1 MSAYDFYQ
9 RKMKVN
15 GNSTGK
21 NCSTLGEKLKSD
33 SDKIMEL
40 TWNNDI
46 QSKICY
52 IYDFYH
58 DDQPRLAQGMTY
70 ENTTKTRIDAKFI
83 VKSYQSMDK
92 DQVEYYIQF
101 KPTQKT
107 HFSEGDEL
115 YYFETDYRKKYHN
128 DNFIGLFIDIPNDEN
143 IYEKW
148 MILRTEPANQFPKY
162 LILKCNYELMWIE
175 NNGVEK
181 IKRRMWSVLKMQS
194 SYNSG
199 LWTDLRFTSQEN
211 QDKVWLPLNPITEK
225 IWYTNESSKN
235 MRVLVSSFTD
245 NAIAWQISKV
255 ENAQPLGVQKLTL
268 YQDFFDQH
276 RDYIEKDADGNI
288 IGMWADY
295 FDSEITPTDPD
306 TKPTPSPVT
315 NILATITSSVSTIKV
330 GGSYRTL
337 NIKLSNDS
345 GEDVTNTFGD
355 SKSNFEWHFEIDNEE
370 YKGIIRNDISFCQM
384 KIKLPYDYEQDNQKK
399 DNYDYVGKVL
409 TIYCTITNETITI
422 ESNKLQLEITD

>member
-1 MSAYDFYQ
+1 M
-9 RKMKVN
+9 
-15 GNSTGK
+15 
-21 NCSTLGEKLKSD
+21 
-33 SDKIMEL
+33 
-40 TWNNDI
+40 DI

-58 DDQPRLAQGMTY
+58 DDQPRLAEGMTY

-115 YYFETDYRKKYHN
+115 YYFETDYRQKYHN

-175 NNGVEK
+175 NNGTEK

-199 LWTDLRFTSQEN
+199 LWTDSRFTSQEN
-211 QDKVWLPLNPITEK
+211 QNKVWLPLNPITEK

-255 ENAQPLGVQKLTL
+255 ENAQPLGIQKLTL

-276 RDYIEKDADGNI
+276 RDYIEKDSDGNI
-288 IGMWADY
+288 IGMWASY
-295 FDSEITPTDPD
+295 FDSEITPTDPS
-306 TKPTPSPVT
+306 TPTTPPSS
-315 NILATITSSVSTIKV
+315 ITARISASTSTIKV
-330 GGSYRTL
+330 GGSYKNLTVNL
-337 NIKLSNDS
+337 FNDS
-345 GEDVTNTFGD
+345 NEDITTEYADATFTWTCSIDDEDWTDKVTWRAGT
-355 SKSNFEWHFEIDNEE
+355 E
-370 YKGIIRNDISFCQM
+370 Y
-384 KIKLPYDYEQDNQKK
+384 NQKK
-399 DNYDYVGKVL
+399 VKFPNDSSVIGKILSVKCKIVKDDL
-409 TIYCTITNETITI
+409 PI
-422 ESNKLQLEITD
+422 ESEILPLELTE

>member
-1 MSAYDFYQ
+1 MPSLSTA
-9 RKMKVN
+9 RRIAHAKNN
-15 GNSTGK
+15 GAKTIGQIYK
-21 NCSTLGEKLKSD
+21 EQSD
-33 SDKIMEL
+33 WMMEQ
-40 TWNNDI
+40 TWDNDI

-58 DDQPRLAQGMTY
+58 DDQPRLAEGMTY

-175 NNGVEK
+175 NNGTEK
-181 IKRRMWSVLKMQS
+181 IKRRMWSVLKIQS

-276 RDYIEKDADGNI
+276 RDYIEKDSDGNI
-288 IGMWADY
+288 IGMWASY
-295 FDSEITPTDPD
+295 FDSEIAPTDPD
-306 TKPTPSPVT
+306 TPTTPPSS
-315 NILATITSSVSTIKV
+315 ITARISASTSTIKV
-330 GGSYRTL
+330 GGSYKNLTVNL
-337 NIKLSNDS
+337 FNDS
-345 GEDVTNTFGD
+345 NEDITTEYADATFTWAC
-355 SKSNFEWHFEIDNEE
+355 SIDNEDWTDKVTWRVGTE
-370 YKGIIRNDISFCQM
+370 Y
-384 KIKLPYDYEQDNQKK
+384 NQKK
-399 DNYDYVGKVL
+399 VKFSNDTSVIGKILSVKCEIVKDNL
-409 TIYCTITNETITI
+409 PI
-422 ESNKLQLEITD
+422 ESEILPLELTE

>member
-1 MSAYDFYQ
+1 MPSLQTA
-9 RKMKVN
+9 RRVANAKNN
-15 GNSTGK
+15 GAKTIGQIYK
-21 NCSTLGEKLKSD
+21 EESD
-33 SDKIMEL
+33 WAMEQ
-40 TWNNDI
+40 TWDNDI

-58 DDQPRLAQGMTY
+58 DDQPRLAEGMTY

-92 DQVEYYIQF
+92 DQVDYYIQF

-175 NNGVEK
+175 NNGTEK

-276 RDYIEKDADGNI
+276 RDYIEKDSDGNI
-288 IGMWADY
+288 IGMWASY
-295 FDSEITPTDPD
+295 FDSEITPTDPS
-306 TKPTPSPVT
+306 TPTTPPSS
-315 NILATITSSVSTIKV
+315 ITARISASTSTIKV
-330 GGSYRTL
+330 GGSYKNLTVNL
-337 NIKLSNDS
+337 FNDS
-345 GEDVTNTFGD
+345 NEDITTEYADATFTWTCSIDDEDWTDKVTWRAGT
-355 SKSNFEWHFEIDNEE
+355 E
-370 YKGIIRNDISFCQM
+370 Y
-384 KIKLPYDYEQDNQKK
+384 NQKK
-399 DNYDYVGKVL
+399 VKFPSDNSVIGKILSVKCEIIKDNL
-409 TIYCTITNETITI
+409 PI
-422 ESNKLQLEITD
+422 ESEILLLELTE

>member
-1 MSAYDFYQ
+1 MPSLQTA
-9 RKMKVN
+9 RRVANAKNN
-15 GNSTGK
+15 GAKTIGQIYK
-21 NCSTLGEKLKSD
+21 EESD
-33 SDKIMEL
+33 WAMEQ
-40 TWNNDI
+40 TWDNDI

-58 DDQPRLAQGMTY
+58 DDQPRLAEGMTY

-175 NNGVEK
+175 NNGTEK

-276 RDYIEKDADGNI
+276 RDYIEKDENGNI
-288 IGMWADY
+288 IGMWASY
-295 FDSEITPTDPD
+295 FDSEIVPTDPSI
-306 TKPTPSPVT
+306 PTTPPSS
-315 NILATITSSVSTIKV
+315 ITARISASTSTIKV
-330 GGSYRTL
+330 GGSYKNLTVNL
-337 NIKLSNDS
+337 FNDS
-345 GEDVTNTFGD
+345 NEDITTEYADATFTWTCSIDDEDWTDKVTWRAGT
-355 SKSNFEWHFEIDNEE
+355 E
-370 YKGIIRNDISFCQM
+370 Y
-384 KIKLPYDYEQDNQKK
+384 NQKK
-399 DNYDYVGKVL
+399 VKFPNDTSTIGKILSVKCEIIKDNL
-409 TIYCTITNETITI
+409 PI
-422 ESNKLQLEITD
+422 ESEILPLELTE

>member
-1 MSAYDFYQ
+1 MPSLQTA
-9 RKMKVN
+9 RRIANAKNN
-15 GNSTGK
+15 GAKTIGQIYK
-21 NCSTLGEKLKSD
+21 EQSD
-33 SDKIMEL
+33 DMMNW
-40 TWNNDI
+40 TWDNDI

-58 DDQPRLAQGMTY
+58 DDQPRLAEGMTY

-92 DQVEYYIQF
+92 DQVDYYIQF

-175 NNGVEK
+175 NNGTEK

-276 RDYIEKDADGNI
+276 RDYIEKDSDGNI
-288 IGMWADY
+288 IGMWASY
-295 FDSEITPTDPD
+295 FDSEIAPTDPS
-306 TKPTPSPVT
+306 TPTTPPSS
-315 NILATITSSVSTIKV
+315 ITARISVSTSTIKV
-330 GGSYRTL
+330 GGSYKNLTVNL
-337 NIKLSNDS
+337 FNDFN
-345 GEDVTNTFGD
+345 EDITTEYADATFTWTC
-355 SKSNFEWHFEIDNEE
+355 SIDNEDWTDKVTWRAGAE
-370 YKGIIRNDISFCQM
+370 Y
-384 KIKLPYDYEQDNQKK
+384 NQKK
-399 DNYDYVGKVL
+399 VKFPNDNSVIGKILSVKCEIVKDGL
-409 TIYCTITNETITI
+409 PI
-422 ESNKLQLEITD
+422 ESEILPLELTE

>member
-1 MSAYDFYQ
+1 MPSLQTA
-9 RKMKVN
+9 RRVANAKNN
-15 GNSTGK
+15 GAKTIGQIYK
-21 NCSTLGEKLKSD
+21 EESD
-33 SDKIMEL
+33 WAMEQ
-40 TWNNDI
+40 TWDNDI

-58 DDQPRLAQGMTY
+58 DDQPRLAEGMTY

-175 NNGVEK
+175 NNGTEK

-276 RDYIEKDADGNI
+276 RDYIEKDENGNI
-288 IGMWADY
+288 IGMWASY
-295 FDSEITPTDPD
+295 FDSEIIPTDPSI
-306 TKPTPSPVT
+306 PTTPPSS
-315 NILATITSSVSTIKV
+315 ITARISASTSTIKV
-330 GGSYRTL
+330 GGSYKNLTVNL
-337 NIKLSNDS
+337 FNDS
-345 GEDVTNTFGD
+345 NEDITTEYADATFTWTCSIDDEDWTDKVTWRAGT
-355 SKSNFEWHFEIDNEE
+355 E
-370 YKGIIRNDISFCQM
+370 Y
-384 KIKLPYDYEQDNQKK
+384 NQKK
-399 DNYDYVGKVL
+399 VKFPNDTSTIGKILSVKCEIIKDNL
-409 TIYCTITNETITI
+409 PI
-422 ESNKLQLEITD
+422 ESEILPLELTE

>member
-1 MSAYDFYQ
+1 MPSLSTA
-9 RKMKVN
+9 RRVANAKTN
-15 GNSTGK
+15 GAKTIGQIYK
-21 NCSTLGEKLKSD
+21 EQSD
-33 SDKIMEL
+33 DMMNW
-40 TWNNDI
+40 TWDNDI

-52 IYDFYH
+52 IYDFFH
-58 DDQPRLAQGMTY
+58 DDQPRLAEGMTY

-92 DQVEYYIQF
+92 DQVDYYVQF
-101 KPTQKT
+101 KPSQKT

-115 YYFETDYRKKYHN
+115 YYFETDYRKRYHN

-175 NNGVEK
+175 NNGTEK

-225 IWYTNESSKN
+225 IWYTMDSSKN
-235 MRVLVSSFTD
+235 MRVLVSSYTD
-245 NAIAWQISKV
+245 NAIAWTISKV

-276 RDYIEKDADGNI
+276 RDYIEKDSDGNI
-288 IGMWADY
+288 IGMWANY
-295 FDSEITPTDPD
+295 FDTSITPTDPS
-306 TKPTPSPVT
+306 TPTPTPSS
-315 NILATITSSVSTIKV
+315 ITAKISASTSTIKV
-330 GGSYRTL
+330 GGSYKNLTVNL
-337 NIKLSNDS
+337 YNDS
-345 GEDVTNTFGD
+345 NEDITTEYSDATFTWTCSIDDEDWTDKVTWRDGTEF
-355 SKSNFEWHFEIDNEE
+355 
-370 YKGIIRNDISFCQM
+370 
-384 KIKLPYDYEQDNQKK
+384 NQKK
-399 DNYDYVGKVL
+399 LKFPNDNSVIGKILSVKCVISKDD
-409 TIYCTITNETITI
+409 TTI
-422 ESNKLQLEITD
+422 ESEILTLELIE

>member
-1 MSAYDFYQ
+1 MPSLQTA
-9 RKMKVN
+9 RRVANAKNN
-15 GNSTGK
+15 GAKTIGQIYK
-21 NCSTLGEKLKSD
+21 EQSD
-33 SDKIMEL
+33 DMMNW
-40 TWNNDI
+40 TWDNDI

-58 DDQPRLAQGMTY
+58 DDQPRLAEGMTY

-175 NNGVEK
+175 NNGTEK
-181 IKRRMWSVLKMQS
+181 IKRRMWSVLKIQS

-276 RDYIEKDADGNI
+276 RDYIEKDSDGNI
-288 IGMWADY
+288 IGMWASY
-295 FDSEITPTDPD
+295 FDSEIAPTDPS
-306 TKPTPSPVT
+306 TPSTRPSS
-315 NILATITSSVSTIKV
+315 ITARISASTSTIKV
-330 GGSYRTL
+330 GGSYKNLTVNL
-337 NIKLSNDS
+337 FNDS
-345 GEDVTNTFGD
+345 NEDITTEYADATFTWACSIDDEDWTDKVTWRAGT
-355 SKSNFEWHFEIDNEE
+355 K
-370 YKGIIRNDISFCQM
+370 Y
-384 KIKLPYDYEQDNQKK
+384 NQKK
-399 DNYDYVGKVL
+399 VKFPSDTSVIGKILSVMCEVVKENL
-409 TIYCTITNETITI
+409 PI
-422 ESNKLQLEITD
+422 ESEILLLELTE

>member
-1 MSAYDFYQ
+1 MPSLQTA
-9 RKMKVN
+9 RRVANAKNN
-15 GNSTGK
+15 GAKTIGQIYK
-21 NCSTLGEKLKSD
+21 EQSD
-33 SDKIMEL
+33 WAMEQ
-40 TWNNDI
+40 TWDNDI

-58 DDQPRLAQGMTY
+58 DDQPRLAEGMTY

-92 DQVEYYIQF
+92 DQVDYYIQF

-175 NNGVEK
+175 NNGTEK

-245 NAIAWQISKV
+245 NAVAWQISKV

-276 RDYIEKDADGNI
+276 RDYIEKDSDGNI
-288 IGMWADY
+288 IGMWASY
-295 FDSEITPTDPD
+295 FDSEIAPTDPS
-306 TKPTPSPVT
+306 TPTTPPSS
-315 NILATITSSVSTIKV
+315 ITARISASTSTIKV
-330 GGSYRTL
+330 GGSYKNLTVNL
-337 NIKLSNDS
+337 FNDS
-345 GEDVTNTFGD
+345 NEDITTEYADATFTWTCSIDDEDWTDKVTWRAGT
-355 SKSNFEWHFEIDNEE
+355 E
-370 YKGIIRNDISFCQM
+370 Y
-384 KIKLPYDYEQDNQKK
+384 NQKK
-399 DNYDYVGKVL
+399 VKFPSDTSTIGKILSIKCEIIKDNL
-409 TIYCTITNETITI
+409 PI
-422 ESNKLQLEITD
+422 ESEILPLELIE

>member
-1 MSAYDFYQ
+1 MSIYDMH
-9 RKMKVN
+9 RKRMRLQ
-15 GNSTGK
+15 GNNIGQIHK
-21 NCSTLGEKLKSD
+21 NQSD
-33 SDKIMEL
+33 EIMEQ
-40 TWNNDI
+40 TWDNDI

-58 DDQPRLAQGMTY
+58 DDQPRLAEGMTY

-92 DQVEYYIQF
+92 DQVDYYIQF

-175 NNGVEK
+175 NNGTEK

-255 ENAQPLGVQKLTL
+255 ENAQPLGIQKLTL

-276 RDYIEKDADGNI
+276 RDYIEKDSDGNI
-288 IGMWADY
+288 IGMWASY
-295 FDSEITPTDPD
+295 FDSEIAPTDPS
-306 TKPTPSPVT
+306 TPTPTPLST
-315 NILATITSSVSTIKV
+315 TAKISASTSTIKI
-330 GGSYRTL
+330 GGSYKNLTVNL
-337 NIKLSNDS
+337 FNDS
-345 GEDVTNTFGD
+345 NEDITTEYADATFTWTCSIDDEDWTDKVTWRGT
-355 SKSNFEWHFEIDNEE
+355 E
-370 YKGIIRNDISFCQM
+370 Y
-384 KIKLPYDYEQDNQKK
+384 NQKK
-399 DNYDYVGKVL
+399 VKFPNDAAVIGKIL
-409 TIYCTITNETITI
+409 TVKCTIEKDDATI
-422 ESNKLQLEITD
+422 ESESISLELTE

>member
-1 MSAYDFYQ
+1 MPSLSTA
-9 RKMKVN
+9 RRIAHAKNN
-15 GNSTGK
+15 GAKTIGQIYK
-21 NCSTLGEKLKSD
+21 EQSD
-33 SDKIMEL
+33 WAMEQ
-40 TWNNDI
+40 TWDNDI
-46 QSKICY
+46 QSKVCY

-58 DDQPRLAQGMTY
+58 DDQPRLAEGMTY

-92 DQVEYYIQF
+92 DQVDYYIQF

-175 NNGVEK
+175 NNGTEK

-276 RDYIEKDADGNI
+276 RDYIEKDSDGNI
-288 IGMWADY
+288 IGMWASY
-295 FDSEITPTDPD
+295 FDSEIAPTDPD
-306 TKPTPSPVT
+306 TQTTPPSS
-315 NILATITSSVSTIKV
+315 ITAKISASTSTIKV
-330 GGSYRTL
+330 GGSYKNLTVNL
-337 NIKLSNDS
+337 FNDS
-345 GEDVTNTFGD
+345 NEDITTEYTDATFTWTC
-355 SKSNFEWHFEIDNEE
+355 FIDNEDWTDKVTWRAGTE
-370 YKGIIRNDISFCQM
+370 Y
-384 KIKLPYDYEQDNQKK
+384 NQKK
-399 DNYDYVGKVL
+399 VKFHNDTSAIGKILSVKCEIIKDNL
-409 TIYCTITNETITI
+409 PI
-422 ESNKLQLEITD
+422 ESEILPLELTE

>member
-1 MSAYDFYQ
+1 MPSLQAA
-9 RKMKVN
+9 RRVANAKNN
-15 GNSTGK
+15 GAKTIGQIYK
-21 NCSTLGEKLKSD
+21 EQSD
-33 SDKIMEL
+33 WAMEQ
-40 TWNNDI
+40 TWDNDI

-58 DDQPRLAQGMTY
+58 DDQPRLAEGMTY

-175 NNGVEK
+175 NNGTEK
-181 IKRRMWSVLKMQS
+181 IKRRMWSVLKIQS

-276 RDYIEKDADGNI
+276 RDYIEKDSDGNI
-288 IGMWADY
+288 IGMWASY
-295 FDSEITPTDPD
+295 FDSEIAPTDPD
-306 TKPTPSPVT
+306 TPTTPPSS
-315 NILATITSSVSTIKV
+315 ITARISASTSTIKV
-330 GGSYRTL
+330 GGSYKNLTVNL
-337 NIKLSNDS
+337 FNDS
-345 GEDVTNTFGD
+345 NEDITTEYADATFTWAC
-355 SKSNFEWHFEIDNEE
+355 SIDNEDWTDKVTWRVGTE
-370 YKGIIRNDISFCQM
+370 Y
-384 KIKLPYDYEQDNQKK
+384 NQKK
-399 DNYDYVGKVL
+399 VKFSNDTSVIGKILSVKCEIVKDNL
-409 TIYCTITNETITI
+409 PI
-422 ESNKLQLEITD
+422 ESEILPLELTE

>member
-1 MSAYDFYQ
+1 MPSLQTA
-9 RKMKVN
+9 RRVANAKNN
-15 GNSTGK
+15 GAKTIGQIYK
-21 NCSTLGEKLKSD
+21 EQSD
-33 SDKIMEL
+33 DMMNW
-40 TWNNDI
+40 TWDNDI

-58 DDQPRLAQGMTY
+58 DDQPRLAEGMTY

-92 DQVEYYIQF
+92 DQVDYYIQF

-107 HFSEGDEL
+107 HFSKGDEL
-115 YYFETDYRKKYHN
+115 YYFETDYRQKYHN

-175 NNGVEK
+175 NNGTEK

-199 LWTDLRFTSQEN
+199 LWTDSRFTSQEN

-276 RDYIEKDADGNI
+276 RDYIEKDENGNI
-288 IGMWADY
+288 IGMYANY
-295 FDSEITPTDPD
+295 FDSEIAPTDPS
-306 TKPTPSPVT
+306 TPTTPPSST
-315 NILATITSSVSTIKV
+315 TARISASTSTIKV
-330 GGSYRTL
+330 GGSYKNLTVNL
-337 NIKLSNDS
+337 FNDS
-345 GEDVTNTFGD
+345 NEDITTEYADATFTWTC
-355 SKSNFEWHFEIDNEE
+355 SIDDEDWTDKITWRAGTE
-370 YKGIIRNDISFCQM
+370 Y
-384 KIKLPYDYEQDNQKK
+384 NQKK
-399 DNYDYVGKVL
+399 VKFPNDSSVIGKILSVKCKIVKDNL
-409 TIYCTITNETITI
+409 PI
-422 ESNKLQLEITD
+422 ESEILSLELTE

>member
-1 MSAYDFYQ
+1 MSVYDFYK
-9 RKMKVN
+9 RKTQVDTH
-15 GNSTGK
+15 STGK
-21 NCSTLGEKLKSD
+21 NYSTLGEKLKSD
-33 SDKIMEL
+33 SDTLMEL
-40 TWNNDI
+40 TWDNDI
-46 QSKICY
+46 QSKVCY

-58 DDQPRLAQGMTY
+58 DDQPRLAEGMTY

-92 DQVEYYIQF
+92 DQVDYYIQF

-107 HFSEGDEL
+107 HFSESDEL
-115 YYFETDYRKKYHN
+115 YYFETDYRQKYHN

-175 NNGVEK
+175 NNGTEK

-276 RDYIEKDADGNI
+276 RDYIEKDSDGNI
-288 IGMWADY
+288 IGMWASY
-295 FDSEITPTDPD
+295 FDSEIAPTDPS
-306 TKPTPSPVT
+306 TPTTPPSS
-315 NILATITSSVSTIKV
+315 ITARISASTSTIKV
-330 GGSYRTL
+330 GGSYKNLTVNL
-337 NIKLSNDS
+337 FNDS
-345 GEDVTNTFGD
+345 NEDITTEYADTTFTWTCSIDDEDWTDKVTWRAGT
-355 SKSNFEWHFEIDNEE
+355 E
-370 YKGIIRNDISFCQM
+370 Y
-384 KIKLPYDYEQDNQKK
+384 NQKK
-399 DNYDYVGKVL
+399 VKFPNDTSVIGKILSVKCEIAKDNL
-409 TIYCTITNETITI
+409 PI
-422 ESNKLQLEITD
+422 ESENLPLELTE

>member
-1 MSAYDFYQ
+1 MPSLQTA
-9 RKMKVN
+9 RRVANAKNN
-15 GNSTGK
+15 GAKTIGQIYK
-21 NCSTLGEKLKSD
+21 EESD
-33 SDKIMEL
+33 WAMEQ
-40 TWNNDI
+40 TWDNDI

-58 DDQPRLAQGMTY
+58 DDQPRLAEGMTY

-92 DQVEYYIQF
+92 DQVDYYIQF

-175 NNGVEK
+175 NNGTEK

-276 RDYIEKDADGNI
+276 RDYIEKDSDGNI
-288 IGMWADY
+288 IGMWASY
-295 FDSEITPTDPD
+295 FDSEITPTDLS
-306 TKPTPSPVT
+306 TPTTPPSS
-315 NILATITSSVSTIKV
+315 ITARISASTSTIKV
-330 GGSYRTL
+330 GGSYKNLTVNL
-337 NIKLSNDS
+337 FNDS
-345 GEDVTNTFGD
+345 NEDITTEYADATFTWTCSIDDEDWTDKVTWRAGT
-355 SKSNFEWHFEIDNEE
+355 E
-370 YKGIIRNDISFCQM
+370 Y
-384 KIKLPYDYEQDNQKK
+384 NQKK
-399 DNYDYVGKVL
+399 VKFPNDTSTIGKILSVKCEIIKDNL
-409 TIYCTITNETITI
+409 PI
-422 ESNKLQLEITD
+422 ESEILPLELTE

>member
-1 MSAYDFYQ
+1 MH
-9 RKMKVN
+9 RKRMRLQ
-15 GNSTGK
+15 GNNIGQIHK
-21 NCSTLGEKLKSD
+21 NQSD
-33 SDKIMEL
+33 EIMEQ
-40 TWNNDI
+40 TWDNDI

-58 DDQPRLAQGMTY
+58 DDQPRLAEGMTY

-92 DQVEYYIQF
+92 DQVDYYIQF

-175 NNGVEK
+175 NNGTEK

-276 RDYIEKDADGNI
+276 RDYIEKDENGNI
-288 IGMWADY
+288 IGMWASY
-295 FDSEITPTDPD
+295 FDSEIAPTDPS
-306 TKPTPSPVT
+306 TPNTPPSS
-315 NILATITSSVSTIKV
+315 ITARISASTSTIKV
-330 GGSYRTL
+330 GGSYKNLTVNL
-337 NIKLSNDS
+337 FNDS
-345 GEDVTNTFGD
+345 NEDITTEYADATFTWTC
-355 SKSNFEWHFEIDNEE
+355 SIDNEDWTDKVTWRAGTE
-370 YKGIIRNDISFCQM
+370 Y
-384 KIKLPYDYEQDNQKK
+384 NQKK
-399 DNYDYVGKVL
+399 VKFPNDTSVIGKILSVKCKIVKDNL
-409 TIYCTITNETITI
+409 PI
-422 ESNKLQLEITD
+422 ESEILPLELTE

>member
-1 MSAYDFYQ
+1 MPSLQTA
-9 RKMKVN
+9 RRVANAKNN
-15 GNSTGK
+15 GAKTIGQIYK
-21 NCSTLGEKLKSD
+21 EQSD
-33 SDKIMEL
+33 WAMEQ
-40 TWNNDI
+40 TWDNDI

-58 DDQPRLAQGMTY
+58 DDQPRLAEGMTY

-92 DQVEYYIQF
+92 DQVDYYIQF

-175 NNGVEK
+175 NNGTEK

-245 NAIAWQISKV
+245 NAVAWQISKV

-276 RDYIEKDADGNI
+276 RDYIEKDSDGNI
-288 IGMWADY
+288 IGMWASY
-295 FDSEITPTDPD
+295 FDSEIAPTDPS
-306 TKPTPSPVT
+306 TPTTPPSS
-315 NILATITSSVSTIKV
+315 ITARISTSTSTIKV
-330 GGSYRTL
+330 GGSYKNLTVNL
-337 NIKLSNDS
+337 FNDS
-345 GEDVTNTFGD
+345 NEDITTEYADATFTWTCSIDDEDWTDKVTWRAGT
-355 SKSNFEWHFEIDNEE
+355 E
-370 YKGIIRNDISFCQM
+370 Y
-384 KIKLPYDYEQDNQKK
+384 NQKK
-399 DNYDYVGKVL
+399 VKFPNDTSTISKILSIKCEIVKDDLPIKSEILSLEL
-409 TIYCTITNETITI
+409 TE
-422 ESNKLQLEITD
+422 

>member
-1 MSAYDFYQ
+1 MPSLQTA
-9 RKMKVN
+9 RRVANAKNN
-15 GNSTGK
+15 GAKTIGQIYK
-21 NCSTLGEKLKSD
+21 EQSD
-33 SDKIMEL
+33 WAMEQ
-40 TWNNDI
+40 TWDNDI

-58 DDQPRLAQGMTY
+58 DDQPRLAEGMTY

-92 DQVEYYIQF
+92 DQVDYYIQF

-175 NNGVEK
+175 NNGIEK

-245 NAIAWQISKV
+245 NAVAWQISKV

-276 RDYIEKDADGNI
+276 RDYIEKDSDGNI
-288 IGMWADY
+288 IGMWASY
-295 FDSEITPTDPD
+295 FDSEIAPTDPS
-306 TKPTPSPVT
+306 TPTTPPSS
-315 NILATITSSVSTIKV
+315 ITARISASTSTIKV
-330 GGSYRTL
+330 GGSYKNLTVNL
-337 NIKLSNDS
+337 FNDS
-345 GEDVTNTFGD
+345 NEDITTEYADATFTWTCSIDDEDWTDKVTWRAGT
-355 SKSNFEWHFEIDNEE
+355 E
-370 YKGIIRNDISFCQM
+370 Y
-384 KIKLPYDYEQDNQKK
+384 NQKK
-399 DNYDYVGKVL
+399 VKFPNNTSTIGKILSVKCA
-409 TIYCTITNETITI
+409 IEKDGIITESETI
-422 ESNKLQLEITD
+422 SLELVE

>member
-1 MSAYDFYQ
+1 MPSLQTA
-9 RKMKVN
+9 RRVANAKNN
-15 GNSTGK
+15 GAKTIGQIYK
-21 NCSTLGEKLKSD
+21 EQSD
-33 SDKIMEL
+33 WAMEQ
-40 TWNNDI
+40 TWDNDI

-58 DDQPRLAQGMTY
+58 DDQPRLAEGMTY

-92 DQVEYYIQF
+92 DQVDYYIQF

-175 NNGVEK
+175 NNGTEK

-194 SYNSG
+194 SYNCG

-276 RDYIEKDADGNI
+276 RDYIEKDSDGNI
-288 IGMWADY
+288 IGMWASY
-295 FDSEITPTDPD
+295 FDSEIVPTDPS
-306 TKPTPSPVT
+306 TPTTPPSS
-315 NILATITSSVSTIKV
+315 ITARISASTSTIKV
-330 GGSYRTL
+330 GGSYKNLTVNL
-337 NIKLSNDS
+337 FNDS
-345 GEDVTNTFGD
+345 NEDITTEYADATFTWAC
-355 SKSNFEWHFEIDNEE
+355 SIDNEDWTDKVTWKVGTE
-370 YKGIIRNDISFCQM
+370 Y
-384 KIKLPYDYEQDNQKK
+384 NQKK
-399 DNYDYVGKVL
+399 VKFSNDTSVIGKILSVKCEIVKDNL
-409 TIYCTITNETITI
+409 PI
-422 ESNKLQLEITD
+422 ESEILPLELTE